1 MKITI
6 VGSSSFRKEK
16 VEYRDKLRVIGH
28 EAIIHPCYEK
38 LAIGEMPELSE
49 RIEREHDKVK
59 REYGFIKWYYNSIVS
74 SDAILVLNLEKNG
87 KPNYIGGNT
96 LMEMGFAH
104 VHDKKIFL
112 FNPIPE
118 YVSYIDE
125 IKAMADDSLNLIKQ
139 CIKVLRCN
147 GDINNLVN

>member
-16 VEYRDKLRVIGH
+16 VIYRDKLRAMGH
-28 EAIIHPCYEK
+28 DAVIHPYYEK
-38 LAIGEMPELSE
+38 LAAGEMPELLE
-49 RIEREHDKVK
+49 RINKEHHVVK
-59 REYGFIKWYYNSIVS
+59 REYGFIKWYYDSIVA

-87 KPNYIGGNT
+87 QPNYIGGNT

-112 FNPIPE
+112 LNPIPE
-118 YVSYIDE
+118 YVPYVDE
-125 IKAMADDSLNLIKQ
+125 IKAMADEILQRDLTKIK
-139 CIKVLRCN
+139 
-147 GDINNLVN
+147 